1 MAIDRIF
8 RHIIIIGIC
17 SIVFASGCGPQGEK
31 PVTTPTQPKKEAPQ
45 AVKEAPQAVKEAPR
59 PAEQPGVKIELRPA
73 AGAQADYKVTTQ
85 ARRSVKWEGP
95 VPGKSAFEES
105 SNEDK
110 VEMVFNQQVQSLDLS
125 GRIIDQIMI
134 KQLKYLSTIKN
145 QTIMDFDSTRQSDA
159 NSPLAK
165 LILQIYAI
173 VVEPNDYIASISA
186 ASMIARLMDANT
198 AADRAGRYLLSPEA
212 IADRH
217 ATLLLPRADEAR
229 LEPGGRWSRVKTF
242 SFGRM
247 GIKSYEK
254 IYTLKGIRDVAGH
267 KIAIIDMNAIPTSEI
282 EEKYR
287 NQQANAEFPRRF
299 DTNETYTGSGEIDL
313 TAGWINNY
321 HENFRTSWIAAIP
334 SSPALTEDANQPVV
348 LRLTAERTYDLEKV
362 K

>member
-8 RHIIIIGIC
+8 RHIIITGIC

-31 PVTTPTQPKKEAPQ
+31 PVTTPTQPKKQAPE
-45 AVKEAPQAVKEAPR
+45 AVKAAPG
-59 PAEQPGVKIELRPA
+59 PAEEPGVKIELRPA
-73 AGAQADYKVTTQ
+73 ANAQADYKVTTQ
-85 ARRSVKWEGP
+85 VRRTVKWEGP
-95 VPGKSAFEES
+95 VPEKPAFEES

-110 VEMVFNQQVQSLDLS
+110 VEMVFNQRVQSLDPS
-125 GRIIDQIMI
+125 GRIIEQIMI
-134 KQLKYLSTIKN
+134 EQLKYFSTVKN

-165 LILQIYAI
+165 LIMQIYSI

-186 ASMIARLMDANT
+186 AWMIAKLMDANT
-198 AADRAGRYLLSPEA
+198 VADRAGRHLLSPEA
-212 IADRH
+212 ITDRH

-254 IYTLKGIRDVAGH
+254 IYTLREIRDVAGH
-267 KIAIIDMNAIPTSEI
+267 KIAIIDMNAIPSSEI

-287 NQQANAEFPRRF
+287 NQQANAEFPQRF

-313 TAGWINNY
+313 TAGFINNY
-321 HENFRTSWIAAIP
+321 HENFRTSWIAALP
-334 SSPALTEDANQPVV
+334 SSPALTEDVNEPVV